1 MDWID
6 VILWVLAIINVL
18 IAGYYDLFKDDE
30 VKTIKHEVF
39 AIAMIVFYIGGQL

>member
-6 VILWVLAIINVL
+6 VILLVLAIINIL
-18 IAGYYDLFKDDE
+18 IAAYYDLFRDDD

-39 AIAMIVFYIGGQL
+39 AIAMLVFYIGGQV